1 MLFFFLAKKKKKK
14 KSGKKKVFFGVLVN
28 GSALAIP
35 EDGFL
40 VYGDGSGG
48 LKVSCNLWSV
58 DTERNGDFFF
68 LPGGKCSIPLL
79 CHAHLCVFLR
89 PHALIR
95 TMQREA
101 SGDIK

>member
-58 DTERNGDFFF
+58 DTERNGDFFSF
-68 LPGGKCSIPLL
+68 LEGNVPFPSCATLTF
-79 CHAHLCVFLR
+79 VYF
-89 PHALIR
+89 
-95 TMQREA
+95 
-101 SGDIK
+101 

>member
-48 LKVSCNLWSV
+48 LKVSCNLWGV
-58 DTERNGDFFF
+58 DTERNGDFFSF
-68 LPGGKCSIPLL
+68 LEGNVPFPSCATLTF
-79 CHAHLCVFLR
+79 VYF
-89 PHALIR
+89 
-95 TMQREA
+95 
-101 SGDIK
+101 